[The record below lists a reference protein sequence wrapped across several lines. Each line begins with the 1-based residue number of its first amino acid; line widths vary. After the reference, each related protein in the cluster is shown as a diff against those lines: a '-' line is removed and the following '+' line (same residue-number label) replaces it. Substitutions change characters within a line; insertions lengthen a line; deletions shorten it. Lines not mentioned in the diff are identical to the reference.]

1 MVELSRIFLY
11 NGHVMKEI
19 KRGMKNGI
27 PIALGY
33 LSVSF
38 SFGAIAVSM
47 GFSVMQSVLISLFNL
62 TSAGQFA
69 SLGIIAGQGTYLEM
83 AIVELTVNIRY
94 AFMSLSLSQKVDE
107 KFKGIYKWL
116 LSFFI
121 TDEIFALSM
130 LEENVS
136 RTYFG
141 LASIST
147 AGWMLGTTL
156 GAMLGSI
163 VPTVISN
170 ALSIALYAMFIAI
183 IIPGMKKD
191 KNIIKVVALAIIIRS
206 GFYYLPIINQLSSGF
221 AMTIS
226 ALTSAFIGALLF
238 KKEEIHG

>member
-1 MVELSRIFLY
+1 
-11 NGHVMKEI
+11 MKEI

-47 GFSVMQSVLISLFNL
+47 GFSVIQAVLISLLNL

-136 RTYFG
+136 RTYFFG

-191 KNIIKVVALAIIIRS
+191 KNIALAIIIRS

-226 ALTSAFIGALLF
+226 ALTSAFIGAVLF
-238 KKEEIHG
+238 NKGEAHG